1 MCGIGDRLVQMYAD
15 DMRLETRR
23 KIEPSVA
30 RNSIQCPAELCLS

>member
-23 KIEPSVA
+23 K
-30 RNSIQCPAELCLS
+30 NWT